1 MAELDKVPSQNQI
14 TIETVKI
21 DDDLF
26 NKIKE
31 LSTQNQ
37 NIVAQTGQMYL
48 RKMEIQQE
56 LESIEDALEQNQN
69 DFKLNTSKMSKI
81 GESIDDEYP
90 QARIDIQNG
99 TIQYQPG
106 APTRKQMAEQAQQQ
120 SQPQDSMRVV
130 KD

>member
-1 MAELDKVPSQNQI
+1 MSELDKIPTQNQI

-21 DDDLF
+21 DDDVF

-48 RKMEIQQE
+48 RKLELKEE
-56 LESIEDALEQNQN
+56 LESIEEALEQNQN

-81 GESIDDEYP
+81 GESIDEQYP

-120 SQPQDSMRVV
+120 SQPQDGMRVV